1 MRTHTNL
8 ERFYKAQ
15 ERDYAIAL
23 SEIKN
28 GKKQSHW
35 MWYIF
40 PQIAGLGF
48 SETSKFYA
56 IKNVR
61 EAEEFLNHSV
71 LGKRLIEICNELLN
85 LETNDAHK
93 FFGSPDDLK
102 LHSSMTLFSSLPNTK
117 SVFQKV
123 LNKYF
128 EGGKDALT
136 LGILKELE
144 RK

>member
-40 PQIAGLGF
+40 PQIHGLGI
-48 SETSKFYA
+48 SETSRYYA
-56 IKNVR
+56 IKNME
-61 EAEEFLNHSV
+61 EAADYLKDPV
-71 LGKRLIEICNELLN
+71 LGKRLIDICNELLK
-85 LETNDAHK
+85 LENNDAHNI
-93 FFGSPDDLK
+93 FGSPDDIK
-102 LHSSMTLFSSLPNTK
+102 LHSSMTLFSSLPNTDP
-117 SVFQKV
+117 VFAKISD
-123 LNKYF
+123 KF
-128 EGGKDALT
+128 FGGKKDERT
-136 LGILKELE
+136 LQIIQEE
-144 RK
+144 Q